1 TRADRVVVRA
11 RDLPDCLVHLPTLA
25 REVQRV
31 DAPISGTVAPL
42 DEPTLLELIDE
53 NDETAGQDTQDGAQR
68 LLADSRTHVDDSQRA
83 CVCRSEPQDG
93 QPFCKL
99 SRCMRTDLRN
109 QKCCG
114 GTGAGVAFHRHTLCL
129 DKMIYAINYSL
140 NERFAGGANMGAA
153 SEKDLTKAARHRGP
167 SLLALAVVYA
177 ALVLAGV
184 IVPTVLA
191 GGHHFPSPFEP
202 EAWRWFGEHSTAALA
217 SSLLVFGAAIPLGIF
232 AAAASSRVQFLG
244 MKVAGIH
251 IALFGGIASS

>member
-1 TRADRVVVRA
+1 
-11 RDLPDCLVHLPTLA
+11 
-25 REVQRV
+25 
-31 DAPISGTVAPL
+31 
-42 DEPTLLELIDE
+42 
-53 NDETAGQDTQDGAQR
+53 
-68 LLADSRTHVDDSQRA
+68 
-83 CVCRSEPQDG
+83 
-93 QPFCKL
+93 
-99 SRCMRTDLRN
+99 
-109 QKCCG
+109 
-114 GTGAGVAFHRHTLCL
+114 
-129 DKMIYAINYSL
+129 MIYAINYSL

-251 IALFGGIASS
+251 IALFGGIASSLALSTSAFAQWVLAQPGISDSSAHALHLFSFAAGGPGFVVPFGLLLAGIATVAGLQAFIPRWLMWLGLILSALAELAVLALVWRPAVFLLPVVRFAGLLWMIAAGTALPKSREGRQQ